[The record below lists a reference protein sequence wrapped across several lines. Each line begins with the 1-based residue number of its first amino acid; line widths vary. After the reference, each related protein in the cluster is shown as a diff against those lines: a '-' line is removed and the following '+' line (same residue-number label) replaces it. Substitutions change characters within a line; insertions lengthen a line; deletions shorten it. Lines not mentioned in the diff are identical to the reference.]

1 MNPIKTQ
8 IKHYVETVQQFSDV
22 RVLVIGDVMLD
33 AYLSCKAIGIADD
46 APVPLLEIL
55 GQSNTLGGAAN
66 VARNLAQLG
75 VKTSLVGVIGKDAN
89 GTLTKKL
96 LKDSKVNFF
105 PVESEKPTTLKTRV
119 MAEDHYYL
127 RFDEENRSCIN
138 STDGKFLTS
147 LIKNQVDKVDL
158 IVISDYDKGIFS
170 PTVVSQIEQI
180 AQSNHLKI
188 LADLKPKNIFH
199 WKTLDLIT
207 PNVNEAI
214 LIQELFNSGK
224 RPNIEGLTIIK
235 NLRTLLK
242 CNIVLKMDRDG
253 MLIAPLTGS
262 VQHLDAF
269 CQSPKD
275 TSGAGDTV
283 LSTLAAAIGQ
293 GSNIEQAGWLAN
305 LAASISVSKP
315 GTYAVSCSEL
325 VKAVLQSEKL
335 PLAD

>member
-1 MNPIKTQ
+1 M
-8 IKHYVETVQQFSDV
+8 
-22 RVLVIGDVMLD
+22 
-33 AYLSCKAIGIADD
+33 
-46 APVPLLEIL
+46 
-55 GQSNTLGGAAN
+55 
-66 VARNLAQLG
+66 
-75 VKTSLVGVIGKDAN
+75 
-89 GTLTKKL
+89 
-96 LKDSKVNFF
+96 
-105 PVESEKPTTLKTRV
+105 
-119 MAEDHYYL
+119 
-127 RFDEENRSCIN
+127 
-138 STDGKFLTS
+138 
-147 LIKNQVDKVDL
+147 
-158 IVISDYDKGIFS
+158 
-170 PTVVSQIEQI
+170 
-180 AQSNHLKI
+180 
-188 LADLKPKNIFH
+188 
-199 WKTLDLIT
+199 
-207 PNVNEAI
+207 
-214 LIQELFNSGK
+214 IQELFNSGK